1 MSRTFWAIFEF
12 RKILLEFERI
22 FIKIKNKL
30 RKIIKKHKKSWVE
43 KLDKVP

>member
-1 MSRTFWAIFEF
+1 MLRTFWAIFEF

-22 FIKIKNKL
+22 FIKIKNEI
-30 RKIIKKHKKSWVE
+30 RIIIKKHKKSWVE